1 MYPIYGFSNHHFNS
15 IHDNIFVTLLVKSYQ
30 KAQFW
35 HMKSIISSSCTV
47 HFNALAYQALN
58 RHLAEKNYSKIFILV
73 DENTH
78 DACLAPFMA
87 EIVGDYLY
95 EIIEIES
102 GEINKNI
109 ATCTQIWE
117 ILSELDADRKSLMI
131 NIGGGVITDLGGFVA
146 STFKR
151 GIDFINV
158 PTSLL
163 AMVDASVGGKTGVDL
178 GSLKNQV
185 GVINQPAMVVVVS
198 SFLKT
203 LDDRQMLSGFAEM
216 LKHGLIKDARYWEK
230 LKTLENF
237 EAIDALIY
245 HSVAIKNEVVLQDPT
260 EQNIRKMLNY
270 GHTLGHAI
278 ESYFLESEDHKLLL
292 HGEAIAIGMILEGF
306 LSFKLTGLPKSDLED
321 IKTTF
326 LSHYPK
332 VAFSPRDIQEILKL
346 LKFDKKN
353 AHGNIN
359 FVLLKSIGETVI
371 DIKVAQD
378 LLEESFAY
386 YKV

>member
-1 MYPIYGFSNHHFNS
+1 
-15 IHDNIFVTLLVKSYQ
+15 
-30 KAQFW
+30 
-35 HMKSIISSSCTV
+35 MKSIISSSCTV